1 LQRYKYY
8 SPKRQQILS
17 LPIILNNGIIET
29 NEENLLKEKVLQA
42 FISGEYILSHIKQQR

>member
-1 LQRYKYY
+1 MLKLQL
-8 SPKRQQILS
+8 QDCMDA
-17 LPIILNNGIIET
+17 IIET